1 MARHGLKDEQWAL
14 IEDMFPQNGLGPGR
28 PWQGHRKIMNGMLWV
43 LTAGAPW
50 RDLPVEFGPW
60 QTVYERF
67 NSYRAD
73 GTLDRIV
80 ERLQVRMDERG
91 LIDWDLFCVDGS
103 SVRASRA
110 AAGAEKGGRR
120 RSRKITRW
128 VVLAGAGAR
137 SSTS

>member
-1 MARHGLKDEQWAL
+1 MARHGLKDEQWVL

-28 PWQGHRKIMNGMLWV
+28 PWQDHRKIVSGMLWV

-50 RDLPVEFGPW
+50 RDLPAEFGPW

-73 GTLDRIV
+73 GTFDRIV

-103 SVRASRA
+103 SVRANRA
-110 AAGAEKGGRR
+110 ASGAEKGGRR
-120 RSRKITRW
+120 RSRRITRW
-128 VVLAGAGAR
+128 VALAGAGAR
-137 SSTS
+137 RSTS

>member
-1 MARHGLKDEQWAL
+1 MARHGLTDEQWAL

-28 PWQGHRKIMNGMLWV
+28 PWQDHRMILDGMLWV
-43 LTAGAPW
+43 LTTGAPW

-67 NSYRAD
+67 NGYRAD
-73 GTLDRIV
+73 GTLDRLI

-91 LIDWDLFCVDGS
+91 RIDWDLFCVDGS

-110 AAGAEKGGRR
+110 AAGAKKGGRR
-120 RSRKITRW
+120 RSRRITRSGA
-128 VVLAGAGAR
+128 LAGVGVR